1 MHTVTLIPGDGI
13 GPEVTA
19 AACEV
24 IAAAGVAINWERV
37 TAGAAAIDEFGTP
50 LPQPV
55 LASITKN
62 KVALKGPL
70 TTPVAGGFPSV
81 NVSLRK
87 KLDLYCN
94 LRPVQ
99 SLAGI
104 KTRYENIDLVII
116 RENTEGLYGGAEF
129 PVGPDGAVASRSITR
144 AASRRI
150 AEFAFEY
157 AVQRGRKKI
166 TAVHKANIL
175 KKTDGLFLA
184 CCREVA
190 RAYPDIAYGEMIVD
204 NLCLQLVQDPH
215 QFDVLVLPNLYGDI
229 VSDLCSGFVGGLGLV
244 PGANIGRECSI
255 FEAVH
260 GSAPDLAGKNQANPT
275 ALILSAAL
283 MLEQLGEKE
292 AAGRIRQAVE
302 RVLKEGTRLT
312 PDLGGRATTAQY
324 TEALCKALQKT

>member
-1 MHTVTLIPGDGI
+1 M
-13 GPEVTA
+13 A
-19 AACEV
+19 
-24 IAAAGVAINWERV
+24 
-37 TAGAAAIDEFGTP
+37 
-50 LPQPV
+50 
-55 LASITKN
+55 
-62 KVALKGPL
+62 
-70 TTPVAGGFPSV
+70 
-81 NVSLRK
+81 
-87 KLDLYCN
+87 
-94 LRPVQ
+94 
-99 SLAGI
+99 
-104 KTRYENIDLVII
+104 TRI
-116 RENTEGLYGGAEF
+116 
-129 PVGPDGAVASRSITR
+129 ITR
-144 AASRRI
+144 AASHRI
-150 AEFAFEY
+150 AEFAFAY
-157 AVQRGRKKI
+157 AAKRGRKKV

>member
-24 IAAAGVAINWERV
+24 IAAAGVAINWEKV

-55 LASITKN
+55 LASIAKN

>member
-55 LASITKN
+55 LASIAKN

-312 PDLGGRATTAQY
+312 
-324 TEALCKALQKT
+324 

>member
-24 IAAAGVAINWERV
+24 IVAAGVSINWETV
-37 TAGAAAIDEFGTP
+37 AAGTAAIEEFGTP
-50 LPQPV
+50 LPQQV
-55 LASITKN
+55 LDSVTKN
-62 KVALKGPL
+62 KVALKGPV

-99 SLAGI
+99 SLPGVN
-104 KTRYENIDLVII
+104 TRYENIDLVII
-116 RENTEGLYGGAEF
+116 RENTEGLYGGVEF
-129 PVGPDGAVASRSITR
+129 PAGPDAVVATRIITR
-144 AASRRI
+144 AASHRI
-150 AEFAFEY
+150 AEFAFAY
-157 AVQRGRKKI
+157 AAKRGRKKV

-184 CCREVA
+184 CCRDVA
-190 RAYPDIAYGEMIVD
+190 QAFPSIAYEEIIID
-204 NLCLQLVQDPH
+204 NLCLQLVQNPH
-215 QFDVLVLPNLYGDI
+215 QFDILVLPNLYGDI

-275 ALILSAAL
+275 ALILSSVI
-283 MLEQLGEKE
+283 MLEHLGERE
-292 AAGRIRQAVE
+292 AARRIRQAVE
-302 RVLKEGTRLT
+302 TVLKEGTRLT
-312 PDLGGRATTAQY
+312 PDLGGCATTTQY
-324 TEALCKALQKT
+324 TAALCKALLKS